1 MIRGLYVSGTNL
13 KINQMKIDALS
24 NNLANSE
31 TFGFK
36 TSDILAESFNNVLI
50 NKYNGSHPSLEK
62 AVDKIDIRK
71 NNDDFFLQTKTGYF
85 RVENQEGVS
94 HNKNVKFYV
103 NDNGY
108 LSTYYLNSDKSKDKS
123 RGNLLL
129 DSTGNKI
136 QVPKDSQID
145 ISEKGDVL
153 VDGNKVANLIY
164 MPGVNVIGTVSS
176 GVRMDRMYTNFAQGN
191 LVRTEN
197 NFDIA
202 LMGDGFF
209 EIDTPS
215 GILYTRAGMFTK
227 NKEGILQI
235 SEGFDVIGQKGKINV
250 TGDNVSINT
259 LGEIIVDG
267 QLKDKLKIVNFSEK
281 SDLLLAGGTYYDVKN
296 NMTGEKIDFEGEVR
310 QGYLEESIS
319 DAIKE
324 SISVINFYREY
335 ETGQKIIKAYD
346 DTIGKVVTEVGKV

>member
-1 MIRGLYVSGTNL
+1 
-13 KINQMKIDALS
+13 MKIDALS

-50 NKYNGSHPSLEK
+50 NKYKGSYPSLEK
-62 AVDKIDIRK
+62 PVDKIDIK
-71 NNDDFFLQTKTGYF
+71 NNNGDYFLQTKTGYF
-85 RVENQEGVS
+85 RVQNQEGVS
-94 HNKNVKFYV
+94 NDRNVKFYV
-103 NDNGY
+103 NDEGY
-108 LSTYYLNSDKSKDKS
+108 LSTYYLNSDRSKDKT

-129 DSTGNKI
+129 DSNGNTV
-136 QVPKDSQID
+136 QVPIGSQVE

-153 VDGNKVANLIY
+153 ADGNKIANLIF
-164 MPGVNVIGTVSS
+164 MPGVNVIGTMSA
-176 GVRMDRMYTNFAQGN
+176 GVRADRIYTNFAQGN

-197 NFDIA
+197 NFDLA
-202 LMGDGFF
+202 LQGDGFF

-215 GILYTRAGMFTK
+215 GILYTRAGMFTR
-227 NKEGILQI
+227 NKDGILQI
-235 SEGFDVIGQKGKINV
+235 SEGFDVMGIKGKINV

-259 LGEIIVDG
+259 LGEVIVDG
-267 QLKDKLKIVNFSEK
+267 QLVDKLKVVNFSEK

-296 NMTGEKIDFEGEVR
+296 QMSGEKIDFEGEVR

-319 DAIKE
+319 DGIKE

-346 DTIGKVVTEVGKV
+346 DTIGKAVTEVGKV